1 MPRQTRTTGFTLL
14 ELMVT
19 LAIMSAVLLVV
30 VPNAMQA
37 LDVFSVHAARE
48 ALITASARTRSLAI
62 SRRGALLQI
71 DEQRGTLTLI
81 SDSSVINRWNLREL
95 YGVDLTIEH
104 SARTIVELTY
114 DQLGI
119 GRLANLTLRVARG
132 RVEGG
137 VTFSAYGRPRA
148 W

>member
-1 MPRQTRTTGFTLL
+1 MPRQSNVIGFTLL
-14 ELMVT
+14 ELLLVLT
-19 LAIMSAVLLVV
+19 LMSAALLVA

-48 ALITASARTRSLAI
+48 ALITASSRTRSLAI
-62 SRRGALLQI
+62 SRNGAQLQI
-71 DEQRGTLTLI
+71 DAQAGTLTLI
-81 SDSSVINRWNLREL
+81 ADSSTIKRWSLREL
-95 YGVDLTIEH
+95 YGVTLTIEH
-104 SARTIVELTY
+104 SARTVVEITY
-114 DQLGI
+114 DHLGI